1 MLAVVIEAQ
10 SLLVFLRDRLMVS
23 FVYQFYIE
31 NKVVFQGGWVGEIFY
46 FQLAALICV
55 MTARYRL
62 FFVVDLRLH
71 GVDEMIFRP
80 LNIRDIRDKYTKW
93 TSAVLIAGFL

>member
-10 SLLVFLRDRLMVS
+10 SSLVFLRDLLMVS
-23 FVYQFYIE
+23 FVEDKMVIPRRM
-31 NKVVFQGGWVGEIFY
+31 GGGGGVN
-46 FQLAALICV
+46 ICV
-55 MTARYRL
+55 MSARYRL

-71 GVDEMIFRP
+71 GVDEMIFQP

-93 TSAVLIAGFL
+93 TSAVLIAGIL

>member
-31 NKVVFQGGWVGEIFY
+31 NKVVFQGGWVGGNI
-46 FQLAALICV
+46 
-55 MTARYRL
+55 L
-62 FFVVDLRLH
+62 FSTRGINMCYDCSVPFILC
-71 GVDEMIFRP
+71 
-80 LNIRDIRDKYTKW
+80 
-93 TSAVLIAGFL
+93 S

>member
-10 SLLVFLRDRLMVS
+10 SSLVFLRDLLMVS
-23 FVYQFYIE
+23 FVYQFIE
-31 NKVVFQGGWVGEIFY
+31 DKMVIPRRKGEGVGGGVNIG
-46 FQLAALICV
+46 V
-55 MTARYRL
+55 MSARYRL

-71 GVDEMIFRP
+71 GVDEMIFQP

-93 TSAVLIAGFL
+93 TSAVLIAGIL

>member
-10 SLLVFLRDRLMVS
+10 SSLVFLRDLLMVS
-23 FVYQFYIE
+23 FVYQFIE
-31 NKVVFQGGWVGEIFY
+31 DKMVIPRRIAGGGV
-46 FQLAALICV
+46 LNICV

-62 FFVVDLRLH
+62 FFAVDLRLH
-71 GVDEMIFRP
+71 GVDEMIFQP

-93 TSAVLIAGFL
+93 TSAVLIAGIL

>member
-10 SLLVFLRDRLMVS
+10 SSLVFLRDLLMVS
-23 FVYQFYIE
+23 FVYQFIE
-31 NKVVFQGGWVGEIFY
+31 DKMVIPRRIAGGGGGV
-46 FQLAALICV
+46 LNICV

-62 FFVVDLRLH
+62 FFAVDLRLH
-71 GVDEMIFRP
+71 GVDEMIFQP

-93 TSAVLIAGFL
+93 TSAVLIAGIL

>member
-10 SLLVFLRDRLMVS
+10 SSLVFLRDLLMVS
-23 FVYQFYIE
+23 FVYQFIE
-31 NKVVFQGGWVGEIFY
+31 DKMVIPRRKGEGVNIG
-46 FQLAALICV
+46 V
-55 MTARYRL
+55 MSARYRL

-71 GVDEMIFRP
+71 GVDEMIFQP

-93 TSAVLIAGFL
+93 TSAVLIAGIL

>member
-10 SLLVFLRDRLMVS
+10 SSLVFLRDLLMVS
-23 FVYQFYIE
+23 FVYQFIE
-31 NKVVFQGGWVGEIFY
+31 DKMVIPRRIGGGV
-46 FQLAALICV
+46 LNICV

-71 GVDEMIFRP
+71 GVDEMIFKP

-93 TSAVLIAGFL
+93 TSAVLIAGIL

>member
-10 SLLVFLRDRLMVS
+10 SSLVFLRDLLMVS
-23 FVYQFYIE
+23 FVHQFIE
-31 NKVVFQGGWVGEIFY
+31 DKMVIPRRMGRGGGVN
-46 FQLAALICV
+46 ICV
-55 MTARYRL
+55 MSARYRL

-71 GVDEMIFRP
+71 GVDEMIFQP

-93 TSAVLIAGFL
+93 TSAVLIAGIL